1 MTHLGIAYRVRS
13 RGLAVCAALA
23 GLAFAGPADRGL
35 AQEPDRAALRV
46 RAEAGDASAQF
57 QLGFS
62 CDMGLGGA
70 EDDTEALRWYRRA
83 AEKGHADAQ
92 YNLAVMYDGGEGV
105 ERDPAEAARW
115 YREAAERGHGLAQLN
130 LGAAYGDGE
139 GVPRSY
145 VQAYVWLSLAASR
158 LAGDDREAAVRN
170 RDTAASRLN
179 EAQRAEADKVVRD
192 WTPRKGT
199 AAGP

>member
-1 MTHLGIAYRVRS
+1 M
-13 RGLAVCAALA
+13 A
-23 GLAFAGPADRGL
+23 GLALPGPADRGL

-46 RAEAGDASAQF
+46 QAEAGDASAQF
-57 QLGFS
+57 RLGFA
-62 CDMGLGGA
+62 CDIGLGGD
-70 EDDTEALRWYRRA
+70 EDDAEAVRWYRRA

-92 YNLAVMYDGGEGV
+92 HNLAVMYDGGEGV

-115 YREAAERGHGLAQLN
+115 YREAAEQGHGLAQLN

-158 LAGDDREAAVRN
+158 LAGEDRAAAVQN
-170 RDTAASRLN
+170 RETAAARLT

-192 WTPRKGT
+192 WTPRKAT
-199 AAGP
+199 VAGP